1 MQRQLTLI
9 TADENGSW
17 RLDEETRKVGRQ
29 GVADARAALQA
40 SRRPAEDDRD
50 TGQNTTKKLADT
62 QY

>member
-40 SRRPAEDDRD
+40 SRRPDEDDRD
-50 TGQNTTKKLADT
+50 ARPSAA
-62 QY
+62 

>member
-17 RLDEETRKVGRQ
+17 RLDEETRQVGRR

-40 SRRPAEDDRD
+40 SRRDAEDDRD
-50 TGQNTTKKLADT
+50 TRPSAA
-62 QY
+62 